1 MTITLSA
8 WVLPLAVT
16 LAVFAW
22 AVVRSSAAGG
32 DYSFDLMPLVR
43 FAVAIVLSLMAWLV
57 WALLR

>member
-8 WVLPLAVT
+8 WWLPFVVT
-16 LAVFAW
+16 LALFAW
-22 AVVRSSAAGG
+22 AVLKPAANGG

-43 FAVAIVLSLMAWLV
+43 VAAALVLSLMAWLV